1 MVPEEGL
8 EPTEPPFPV
17 EGVLFIAV
25 PNYSIRLHISILL

>member
-8 EPTEPPFPV
+8 EPTGPLFPL

-25 PNYSIRLHISILL
+25 PNYSIQLHISMLL